1 MVIGTAGGGAVPNS
15 GGRGRAARSRKGATA
30 PGRRREPPLGHRH
43 RGRRC
48 SAEFRWEGAR
58 GPIPKGGDGSREEE
72 GAAAWSSAPREE
84 VQCRSP
90 EGGGTWPDPGRG
102 ATAPGRRRE
111 PPLGHRHRGRR
122 CSAEVRWEGARGPI
136 PEGEAAAPGRRREP
150 PLGHRHRGRRCSAEV
165 QWAGGA
171 RPDARIW
178 CSDPREEEGA
188 AAVPIGQGGGEA
200 VRRGGSLRFGRKD
213 GDTREEERRRRCCY
227 RSREEVGPRRKLRD
241 RRRLPSRCG

>member
-1 MVIGTAGGGAVPNS
+1 MKTAAPWRRCRRSIWAGEGTPVRKGGG
-15 GGRGRAARSRKGATA
+15 
-30 PGRRREPPLGHRH
+30 
-43 RGRRC
+43 
-48 SAEFRWEGAR
+48 
-58 GPIPKGGDGSREEE
+58 GSREEE

-90 EGGGTWPDPGRG
+90 VGGGTRPDPGK
-102 ATAPGRRRE
+102 GRRRLQGGGGSRRLVIGTAGGGAV
-111 PPLGHRHRGRR
+111 PKSGGRGH
-122 CSAEVRWEGARGPI
+122 EARSRK
-136 PEGEAAAPGRRREP
+136 GEAAAPGRRREP